1 MPDHYPL
8 FVLAT
13 SLLILT
19 PGPNVAL
26 IVANSMAYGARYGL
40 LTVAGTT
47 AAVFVH
53 MLFVGFGMGRAMGTV
68 GAALEWV
75 RWIGVAYL
83 LYLGVQQWRAA
94 PADLGAVGAQRKS
107 ARAMFRRA
115 ALVSL
120 SNPKVLLFYG
130 AFFPQFISPERPV
143 GPQLAS
149 LCATYFVLAA
159 GIDSL
164 WALAAARMRTVLAGH
179 AKMRNRV
186 SGALLVGAGA
196 GLALARVRK

>member
-1 MPDHYPL
+1 MPDRYGL

-26 IVANSMAYGARYGL
+26 IVANSVAHGARYGL

-53 MLFVGFGMGRAMGTV
+53 MLFVGFGMGQAMGTL
-68 GAALEWV
+68 GAALGWI
-75 RWIGVAYL
+75 RWLGVAYL

-94 PADLGAVGAQRKS
+94 PVDLAAIGAQRKS
-107 ARAMFRRA
+107 ASLMLRQAV
-115 ALVSL
+115 LVSL
-120 SNPKVLLFYG
+120 SNPKALLFYG
-130 AFFPQFISPERPV
+130 AFFPQFIAPNRAI
-143 GPQLAS
+143 GPQLAV
-149 LCATYFVLAA
+149 LCTTYLILAG

-164 WALAAARMRTVLAGH
+164 WALAAGRMRAALARH
-179 AKMRNRV
+179 ARARNRV
-186 SGALLVGAGA
+186 SGALLMGAGA
-196 GLALARVRK
+196 GLACARAK